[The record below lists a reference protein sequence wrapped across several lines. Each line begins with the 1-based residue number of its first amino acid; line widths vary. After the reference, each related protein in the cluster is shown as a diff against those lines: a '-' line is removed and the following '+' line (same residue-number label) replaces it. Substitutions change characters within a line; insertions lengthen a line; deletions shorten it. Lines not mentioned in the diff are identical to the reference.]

1 MVTKKFFAIATVIV
15 ALGVLMLFTTRSKA
29 GFPLADVPLIE
40 TDGTFE
46 ATIPDV
52 TINGFKRK
60 EVGVLFSH
68 PVKWETKYFSIPFTG
83 QVDIY
88 DSKDLIYSLDLSKD
102 SPEHVIIDEMSAIP
116 SIALMQF
123 PNAFGF
129 GNETTIKIVIKDFK
143 INGETPDASTM
154 RFYYSNS
161 RLK

>member
-1 MVTKKFFAIATVIV
+1 MTTVV
-15 ALGVLMLFTTRSKA
+15 MLLGVLMLFTTRSKA
-29 GFPLADVPLIE
+29 DFPLADVPLIE

-46 ATIPDV
+46 ATIPNV

-68 PVKWETKYFSIPFTG
+68 RVTWETKYFSNPFTG

-88 DSKDLIYSLDLSKD
+88 DSKNLIFSHDLSK
-102 SPEHVIIDEMSAIP
+102 HGYAIMQEMSTIP
-116 SIALMQF
+116 SISLKQF
-123 PNAFGF
+123 PNSFGF
-129 GNETTIKIVIKDFK
+129 GDETTIKIVIKDFK
-143 INGETPDASTM
+143 INGETPDADSM